1 MKVDH
6 TFAMT
11 DGFFSSSEVFFMD
24 RIIWN
29 IIFHMK
35 SNYYFLNLERI
46 LNSLCEILGDD
57 FANKSAQNIRIK
69 NRYMKCFLYLKIA
82 DCKIKLNT

>member
-11 DGFFSSSEVFFMD
+11 DGFSSISEGFFMD

-35 SNYYFLNLERI
+35 NNYYFLRI
-46 LNSLCEILGDD
+46 N
-57 FANKSAQNIRIK
+57 
-69 NRYMKCFLYLKIA
+69 NRYTKCFLYLKIR
-82 DCKIKLNT
+82 KL

>member
-11 DGFFSSSEVFFMD
+11 DGFSSISEGFFMD

-35 SNYYFLNLERI
+35 NNYYFLMKN
-46 LNSLCEILGDD
+46 
-57 FANKSAQNIRIK
+57 AQKSPYFNAGMDRAY
-69 NRYMKCFLYLKIA
+69 RL
-82 DCKIKLNT
+82 

>member
-11 DGFFSSSEVFFMD
+11 DGFSSISEGFFMD

-35 SNYYFLNLERI
+35 NNYYFL
-46 LNSLCEILGDD
+46 
-57 FANKSAQNIRIK
+57 RIK
-69 NRYMKCFLYLKIA
+69 NRYMKCFLYLKI
-82 DCKIKLNT
+82 

>member
-11 DGFFSSSEVFFMD
+11 DGFSSISEGFFMD

-35 SNYYFLNLERI
+35 NNYYFL
-46 LNSLCEILGDD
+46 
-57 FANKSAQNIRIK
+57 KIR
-69 NRYMKCFLYLKIA
+69 
-82 DCKIKLNT
+82 KL